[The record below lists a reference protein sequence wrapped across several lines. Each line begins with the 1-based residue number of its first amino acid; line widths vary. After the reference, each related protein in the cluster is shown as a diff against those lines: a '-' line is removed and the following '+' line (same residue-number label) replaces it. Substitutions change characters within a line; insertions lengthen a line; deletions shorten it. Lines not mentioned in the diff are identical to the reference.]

1 VPESPPPAAMAALD
15 PDDAAASEGKPAAQP
30 AVADGPLSAAEAAA
44 LVEAFRAAYEARDV
58 DRLVE
63 LFSDDADENGVRGLD
78 AIAANYRATLP
89 TLSQV
94 RYSMPSLAVKGGG
107 PRAAVLAPF
116 FISYRNAEGVSGE
129 VRGQAEWALERR
141 DGRPRIVA
149 LSYRLD
155 PTS

>member
-1 VPESPPPAAMAALD
+1 
-15 PDDAAASEGKPAAQP
+15 DAAASEGKPTAQP

-78 AIAANYRATLP
+78 AIASNYRATLP

-94 RYSMPSLAVKGGG
+94 RYSMPSLAVKGDG
-107 PRAAVLAPF
+107 PRAAVIAPF
-116 FISYRNAEGVSGE
+116 FITYRNAEGVSGE

-141 DGRPRIVA
+141 DGHPRIVA

>member
-1 VPESPPPAAMAALD
+1 M
-15 PDDAAASEGKPAAQP
+15 
-30 AVADGPLSAAEAAA
+30 
-44 LVEAFRAAYEARDV
+44 
-58 DRLVE
+58 
-63 LFSDDADENGVRGLD
+63 RGLD

-116 FISYRNAEGVSGE
+116 FISYRNGEGVSGE